1 MEFTINDEDEFPPV
15 VEFGIAKNPTLLF
28 IKLYY
33 LKITLYIKLSISFVN
48 VTFDDRI
55 FQPIK
60 SELTTQTSCT
70 VSSGHSVS
78 LEDHHMISPLRYST
92 LKL

>member
-15 VEFGIAKNPTLLF
+15 VEFGIAKNPTSLF

-33 LKITLYIKLSISFVN
+33 LKITLFIKLSTSFVN

-55 FQPIK
+55 FQSIK
-60 SELTTQTSCT
+60 SESTTQTSCG
-70 VSSGHSVS
+70 VSLGHSVS
-78 LEDHHMISPLRYST
+78 LEDHHTISYLRYNT
-92 LKL
+92 L

>member
-33 LKITLYIKLSISFVN
+33 SKITLFIKLSTSFVS

-60 SELTTQTSCT
+60 SESTTQTCCV
-70 VSSGHSVS
+70 VSSGHSVL
-78 LEDHHMISPLRYST
+78 LEDHHMISHLRYIT
-92 LKL
+92 L

>member
-1 MEFTINDEDEFPPV
+1 MELTINDEDGFPPV
-15 VEFGIAKNPTLLF
+15 VEFGIAKHPTLLF

-33 LKITLYIKLSISFVN
+33 LKIILFIKLSISFVS
-48 VTFDDRI
+48 VTLDDKI

-60 SELTTQTSCT
+60 SELTTQTSRA

-78 LEDHHMISPLRYST
+78 LEYHHMI
-92 LKL
+92 